1 MGCIALC
8 NVLILLLKMSSFRE
22 YYMALSTIS
31 PRDQFLEQLM
41 QIRTDLVASSVKDE
55 TGLYWRS
62 PYYESET
69 HYSFKTTVDIFNGN
83 SGIAL
88 FFIGLFESGGKKEDL
103 DIAEEIMNKVLSSD
117 EVLKPRAF
125 GFYTGLAGVVYA
137 CIKLYELN
145 RKKQY
150 LLKAHELILENK
162 QTIIEHL
169 VKADLLSGY
178 SGVLFVTTLLYHHG
192 RDKNVL
198 VIIQQLIQRLIH
210 EARISESGLK
220 WDYNQSKS
228 GFDSLAG
235 FSHGASGIAYVLLQ
249 VGHYFKSEGLIYL
262 AEQALEYEMQ
272 YYHQESEN
280 WLDLRLG
287 SYRLGLP
294 DAHRWDL
301 NLFLPEMKK
310 VNSWAHGAAGIGLA
324 RLYAYQLTGKKIYL
338 DQCHRV
344 MNKCLKELKLMDRTD
359 FTLCS
364 GYMGMF
370 PFLSAFQKVTKS
382 DFTKLFLSVASKAEK
397 TARLKHSYN
406 TYISANQF
414 DYGLL
419 SGKSG
424 IGYMLLK
431 LIDQEI
437 ECVAF
442 PHLPSNSGL
451 VADQICPDRRILQNQ
466 IFLAHY
472 PQSIHLLDQI
482 EVGSFRELKAEN
494 INEFEVRLLEKINS
508 LSLPGASE
516 LLEVFDFENQV
527 TGWWKLHKGH
537 LCYVKKNEFIRS
549 SAKELSIAPETDL
562 LRMKL
567 RLNDHIAFYRL
578 SLKLKEILKIE
589 MKHQAVLLIAEESGI
604 SQVYIGQLS
613 TLVLDYLEMNPSDIA
628 GMIKLV
634 LQDYNEKEKTGQEL
648 LRDKIMLQIRSLLV
662 SGIIGLKTE

>member
-1 MGCIALC
+1 
-8 NVLILLLKMSSFRE
+8 
-22 YYMALSTIS
+22 MALSSIS
-31 PRDQFLEQLM
+31 PRDQLLGQLM
-41 QIRTDLVASSVKDE
+41 QIRTDLMTSSVKDE

-69 HYSFKTTVDIFNGN
+69 RYSFKTTVDIFNGN

-88 FFIGLFESGGKKEDL
+88 FFMGLFESGGKKEDL
-103 DIAEEIMNKVLSSD
+103 RIAEEIMNKVLSSD
-117 EVLKPRAF
+117 DVLKPRAF
-125 GFYTGLAGVVYA
+125 GFYTGLTGVVYA
-137 CIKLYELN
+137 CVKLYELN
-145 RKKQY
+145 QKKQY

-162 QTIIEHL
+162 QAIIEHL

-178 SGVLFVTTLLYHHG
+178 AGVLFVTTLLYHHG

-198 VIIQQLIQRLIH
+198 VIIRQLIQRLIH
-210 EARISESGLK
+210 EARISEAGLK

-294 DAHRWDL
+294 DVHRWDL

-338 DQCHRV
+338 DQCHQV
-344 MNKCLKELKLMDRTD
+344 MSKCLKELKKLDRTD
-359 FTLCS
+359 FTWCS

-370 PFLSAFQKVTKS
+370 PFLSAFQEFAHA
-382 DFTKLFLSVASKAEK
+382 DFTSLFLSVAIKAGK
-397 TARLKHSYN
+397 TAKLKHSYN
-406 TYISANQF
+406 TYISASQF

-424 IGYMLLK
+424 IGYMLLN
-431 LIDQEI
+431 IVDQEI
-437 ECVAF
+437 GSVAF
-442 PHLPSNSGL
+442 PHLPPNSDL
-451 VADQICPDRRILQNQ
+451 VADLVCPDRRSLQNQ

-472 PQSIHLLDQI
+472 PQTIQLLDQL
-482 EVGSFRELKAEN
+482 EPGCSVQLNAEN
-494 INEFEVRLLEKINS
+494 INEFEVCLREKINS
-508 LSLPGASE
+508 LTMPGIPE
-516 LLEVFDFENQV
+516 LMGVFDFEYQV
-527 TGWWKLHKGH
+527 TACWKLHKGH
-537 LCYVKKNEFIRS
+537 VCYVKKNEYIRS
-549 SAKELSIAPETDL
+549 NAKELSIASETDL

-567 RLNDHIAFYRL
+567 GLNDHIVFYRL
-578 SLKLKEILKIE
+578 SSEFREILKIE
-589 MKHQAVLLIAEESGI
+589 LKHQAVLLIAEESGI

-613 TLVLDYLEMNPSDIA
+613 TLVLGYLEMNPSDIA
-628 GMIKLV
+628 GMINLV
-634 LQDYNEKEKTGQEL
+634 LQDYNEKEKAGQEL
-648 LRDKIMLQIRSLLV
+648 LRDKVILQIRSLLV
-662 SGIIGLKTE
+662 SGIIGLKQNPLKRET